1 MDKLKAIYKRLL
13 LVIDKI
19 KAIYE
24 KVFLL
29 SQPLI
34 LHPLNFW
41 RDHQYSNETT
51 EEILK
56 DCIYPLLA
64 LAALGVFLGDYFR
77 SDYFTIGS
85 ALLWS
90 MREVA
95 LFALLWY
102 GGIFASKKW
111 FAHLGYQIE
120 TKIIEKLIA
129 YALIPFLVVSTV
141 TGLFPFL
148 DFFDLLGFYSFYIF
162 WAGARKMLPFPKEK
176 RDSYILVLMSVV
188 WTVFV
193 IVSYVLAKLLTP
205 SEA

>member
-1 MDKLKAIYKRLL
+1 MDKLKAIYKRFL

-24 KVFLL
+24 KVYIFSL
-29 SQPLI
+29 PLI

-41 RDHQYSNETT
+41 RIHKDSSETT
-51 EEILK
+51 AEILK
-56 DCIYPLLA
+56 DYVYPLLA
-64 LAALGVFLGDYFR
+64 MATFGVFLGDYFR

-90 MREVA
+90 IREVA
-95 LFALLWY
+95 LFAMLWY

-111 FAHLGYQIE
+111 FAYLGYPIDNKTIE
-120 TKIIEKLIA
+120 RLIA
-129 YALIPFLVVSTV
+129 YAMIPFLVISAV

-148 DFFDLLGFYSFYIF
+148 DFFDLLGMYSFYIF
-162 WAGARKMLPFPKEK
+162 WAGARKLLPFPKEK

-188 WTVFV
+188 WTVFILV
-193 IVSYVLAKLLTP
+193 AFFLAKLLTP
-205 SEA
+205 AES